1 MGEKTNDAN
10 ESPCLPK
17 KKKRGQVLKAKRQK
31 STTLNLMEA
40 QQAAIERAEEKDER
54 MFVALL
60 KSQSD
65 SQTRHLEFTLSIL
78 GKLGEI
84 FSSKK

>member
-1 MGEKTNDAN
+1 MERKGA
-10 ESPCLPK
+10 ES
-17 KKKRGQVLKAKRQK
+17 
-31 STTLNLMEA
+31 TILNLMEA
-40 QQAAIERAEEKDER
+40 QQAAIEKAEEKDQR
-54 MFVALL
+54 MFEALF

-65 SQTRHLEFTLSIL
+65 SQQRNQKCTLSVL

>member
-1 MGEKTNDAN
+1 
-10 ESPCLPK
+10 
-17 KKKRGQVLKAKRQK
+17 
-31 STTLNLMEA
+31 MEA